1 MSVRV
6 AILTI
11 SDSCHNGARQDLSG
25 PALAA
30 RVTALGWTPAAA
42 EVLPD
47 ERDLIAERLAA
58 LADSGLELILA
69 TGGTGVAPRDVTPEA
84 VRLVID
90 KEIPGL
96 GEAMRA
102 KGLEKTPMSV
112 LSRSIGGARGRTLIV
127 GVPGS
132 PKGAVESLD
141 AIANVIPHIVDLLAG
156 RTGH

>member
-1 MSVRV
+1 M
-6 AILTI
+6 TI
-11 SDSCHNGARQDLSG
+11 SDSCHNGTRQDLSG

-30 RVTALGWTPAAA
+30 RIAALGWTV
-42 EVLPD
+42 ETVEILPD
-47 ERDLIAERLAA
+47 EQDQIAQRVAA
-58 LADSGLELILA
+58 LADSGLDLILA

-84 VRLVID
+84 VRLVIE

-112 LSRSIGGARGRTLIV
+112 LSRSIGGSRGRALIV
-127 GVPGS
+127 AVPGS

-141 AIANVIPHIVDLLAG
+141 VIARVIPHIVDLLAG

>member
-1 MSVRV
+1 MRV

-11 SDSCHNGARQDLSG
+11 SDSCHNGTRQDLSG

-58 LADSGLELILA
+58 LADSGLDLILA

-90 KEIPGL
+90 REIPGL

>member
-1 MSVRV
+1 MRVRV

-11 SDSCHNGARQDLSG
+11 SDSCHNGTRQDLSG

-58 LADSGLELILA
+58 LADSGLDLILA

-90 KEIPGL
+90 REIPGL